1 MPASSG
7 DTQPSCSVLAAGG
20 LPLSALGWRS
30 AAYHF
35 FLI

>member
-1 MPASSG
+1 MPASFG
-7 DTQPSCSVLAAGG
+7 DTQPSGSVLAAVE